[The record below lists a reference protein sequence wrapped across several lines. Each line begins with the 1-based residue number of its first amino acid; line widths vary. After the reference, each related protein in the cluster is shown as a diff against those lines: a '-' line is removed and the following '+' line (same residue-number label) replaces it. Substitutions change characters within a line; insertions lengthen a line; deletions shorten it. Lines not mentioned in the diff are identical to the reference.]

1 MTMRGIRLGRVGL
14 VVMLISLTALEVATI
29 NDASEISI
37 LVSVLSAIIGLALFV
52 TAPRD
57 NNHD

>member
-1 MTMRGIRLGRVGL
+1 MRGIRLGRVGL